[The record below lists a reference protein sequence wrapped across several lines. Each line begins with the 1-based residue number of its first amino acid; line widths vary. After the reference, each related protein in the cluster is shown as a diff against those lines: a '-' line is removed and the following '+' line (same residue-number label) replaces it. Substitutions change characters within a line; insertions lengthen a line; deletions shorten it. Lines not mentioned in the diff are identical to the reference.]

1 MKVGETMIRDFV
13 HVAILMVVSMLL
25 LLCGFFYSQSIYN
38 LTTGEQA
45 INEITSVMLMKDRDD
60 SARVSKQTF
69 YLNKNKFEEDII
81 YEFVRSVGIE
91 KRRTAT
97 FIFTYDDGTY
107 PETLSTKDYKVKNL
121 NDRMQETIKYQS
133 KEGQSLKDVSSYS
146 VSDVTLKN
154 FEQNSTSTFK
164 RPAIY
169 NRSIKQVRVY
179 ALIDGEK
186 EYQATY
192 LVDIRK

>member
-1 MKVGETMIRDFV
+1 MLRDFG
-13 HVAILMVVSMLL
+13 HVAILMVICMLL
-25 LLCGFFYSQSIYN
+25 FVGGFFYNKSIYT

-45 INEITSVMLMKDRDD
+45 INELTSVMLMKDRDD
-60 SARVSKQTF
+60 SARVSRQTF
-69 YLNKNKFEEDII
+69 YLNKNKFEEDMI
-81 YEFVRSVGIE
+81 YEFVRSADIE
-91 KRRTAT
+91 KHRTAT

-107 PETLSTKDYKVKNL
+107 PETLATKDYKVKNL

-133 KEGQSLKDVSSYS
+133 KAGQSLKDVASYS

-164 RPAIY
+164 RPAMY
-169 NRSIKQVRVY
+169 NRSIKQARVY